1 MAKDITI
8 DFNNLGSKT
17 PHSGH
22 DRLNNSKAMSNT
34 KITKECVDKLI
45 ENIDKT
51 LRKSE

>member
-8 DFNNLGSKT
+8 DFNNLVNNT

-22 DRLNNSKAMSNT
+22 KSLNNSKAMSNT
-34 KITKECVDKLI
+34 KITKECVDRLI
-45 ENIDKT
+45 DSIDKT